1 MNLQI
6 VNDQVM
12 MSLPNGEISVTT
24 ASVEQVM
31 QMADYVRVKWY
42 QFWRKCQTV
51 IVIHKSEIV
60 KFKI

>member
-12 MSLPNGEISVTT
+12 MTLPNGQISVTT

-31 QMADYVRVKWY
+31 EMADYKPVKWY
-42 QFWRKCQTV
+42 QFWRKRQTV
-51 IVIHKSEIV
+51 IVVHNSEII
-60 KFKI
+60 KFKA

>member
-31 QMADYVRVKWY
+31 QMGDYDPVKWY
-42 QFWRKCQTV
+42 QFWRKRQTV

>member
-12 MSLPNGEISVTT
+12 MTLPNGEISVTS
-24 ASVEQVM
+24 ASVEEVM
-31 QMADYVRVKWY
+31 QMAEYAKVKWY
-42 QFWRKCQTV
+42 QFWRRRQTV
-51 IVIHKSEIV
+51 IVIHGSECV

>member
-42 QFWRKCQTV
+42 QFSPKRQTV

>member
-42 QFWRKCQTV
+42 QFWRKRQTV

>member
-31 QMADYVRVKWY
+31 EMADYVRVKWY
-42 QFWRKCQTV
+42 QFWRKRQTV
-51 IVIHKSEIV
+51 IVIHKSEVV